1 MNNKVFFE
9 PKVINEQS
17 FNNIEN
23 QEELF
28 ILLDKLN
35 KIVENHND
43 CYPNINE
50 WLNKVKSDLKLGT
63 RIIIIE
69 WINNEIAGF
78 CILKNAKEKKV
89 CFLFV
94 SENYQKVGVATKLF
108 KKSFHYL
115 NTNKLLFSINQ
126 KKLPMFKKIIENF
139 EFEESCRYP
148 NYYKQNETEISF
160 NGLLF

>member
-1 MNNKVFFE
+1 MNNKAFFE

-17 FNNIEN
+17 FSNIEN

-69 WINNEIAGF
+69 WINNEVAGF
-78 CILKNAKEKKV
+78 CILKNTKEKKV

-94 SENYQKVGVATKLF
+94 SENYQKVGIATKLF
-108 KKSFHYL
+108 KWQRNFSFRKTSVKKRCLVRQVYDL
-115 NTNKLLFSINQ
+115 EQ
-126 KKLPMFKKIIENF
+126 KVQPFA
-139 EFEESCRYP
+139 
-148 NYYKQNETEISF
+148 
-160 NGLLF
+160 